1 VEYQL
6 RTYRIQAGKLEPFLA
21 AWRTGVYP
29 LRQAFGFTVVGAWVL
44 ADTHEFVWIL
54 AYRGPEGFVAADA
67 AYYASAERAALDP
80 DPAPYIEHAEER
92 FMTSVLASPPPTLP
106 SVGQAG

>member
-6 RTYRIQAGKLEPFLA
+6 RIYRIQAGKLDAFLA

-29 LRQAFGFTVVGAWVL
+29 LRLAYGFAVVGAWVL
-44 ADTHEFVWIL
+44 VDSREFVWVL
-54 AYRGPEGFVAADA
+54 GYDGLEGFGAADA

-80 DPAPYIEHAEER
+80 DPAQYIEHAEER
-92 FMTSVLASPPPTLP
+92 FMTAVLANSPST
-106 SVGQAG
+106 